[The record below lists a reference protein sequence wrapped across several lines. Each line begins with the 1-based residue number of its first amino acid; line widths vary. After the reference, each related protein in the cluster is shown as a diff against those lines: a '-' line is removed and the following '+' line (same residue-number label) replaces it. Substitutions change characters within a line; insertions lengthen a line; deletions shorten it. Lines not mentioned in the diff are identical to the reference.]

1 MYPVA
6 DKLPN
11 EIERAAFVE
20 ALALIG
26 TDQQDEFYAFCEIG
40 KLISG
45 YSKTMVSLI
54 DSTHQ
59 CVLSGISLEPDADRS
74 WPVEKSFCQHI
85 LADLEPTIVYDISE
99 HPVFGKH
106 PNVVSGKMTG
116 SYCGFPIRTSDNLV
130 LGTYCLGN
138 DTPKAMSTEVVSAV
152 DNMVTKL
159 GAYLQRQSNIQ
170 RDNSHKMLL
179 GLKHAQEHYPELR
192 LQDLILLIE
201 FRNGNVKA
209 ANELKPL
216 KKLELISKHDK
227 LTDSGA
233 ELLDK
238 LNLYDTSFASR
249 KIDFTDQA
257 AAFDALDLLPLLKLE
272 TPSCKSA
279 TICAYTSSKDLLVKR
294 VSLSSATTTAVTK
307 GTSPYKR
314 TKLKYA

>member
-40 KLISG
+40 KLLSG

-138 DTPKAMSTEVVSAV
+138 DTPKAISTEVVSAV

-179 GLKHAQEHYPELR
+179 GLRHAHEHYPELT

-201 FRNGNVKA
+201 FRNGNFKDA
-209 ANELKPL
+209 SNLKPL
-216 KKLELISKHDK
+216 KKLKLISEHEK
-227 LTDSGA
+227 LTDNGA

-257 AAFDALDLLPLLKLE
+257 AAFDALFEDL
-272 TPSCKSA
+272 
-279 TICAYTSSKDLLVKR
+279 
-294 VSLSSATTTAVTK
+294 
-307 GTSPYKR
+307 
-314 TKLKYA
+314 